1 MKPKGTIYQLGRSGT
16 HGEVILYLPVF
27 VRLSYHFIRGIGAG
41 LIAFAVLV
49 FAFSFGPVIQQ
60 EINYDLEK
68 VGIRTN
74 DIAPDQRFG
83 VEIAEAERILAVQKK
98 AQEFGVNSYFSVVI
112 PKINAKANI
121 IANIDPSDK
130 GEYLEALKKGVAH
143 AKGTYFPGQAGT
155 IFLFSHS
162 TDSPLNFAR
171 YNAIFYLLKKLE
183 KGDTIMIFFADK
195 IYEYEVTEKI
205 TAAPSDTSWLNPKNE
220 KEELI
225 LMTCDPPGTTWN
237 RLLIIAKPKL
247 N

>member
-1 MKPKGTIYQLGRSGT
+1 MRPKGVIYQFGRSGT
-16 HGEVILYLPVF
+16 HGEVILYLPIF
-27 VRLSYHFIRGIGAG
+27 VRMSYHFIRGIGAG
-41 LIAFAVLV
+41 LIAFAVFV

-60 EINYDLEK
+60 EINYNLEK
-68 VGIRTN
+68 VGIKTKEE
-74 DIAPDQRFG
+74 DSDFRFG
-83 VEIAEAERILAVQKK
+83 LEIAEADRIVAVQRQ
-98 AQEFGVNSYFSVVI
+98 AQEYGVNSYFSVVI

-130 GEYLEALKKGVAH
+130 SDYLEALKKGVAH
-143 AKGTYFPGQAGT
+143 AKGTYFPGQNGT
-155 IFLFSHS
+155 VFLFSHS

-183 KGDTIMIFFADK
+183 KGDTIMIFFADN

-205 TAAPSDTSWLNPKNE
+205 TALPTDTSWLNPKVE

-237 RLLIIAKPKL
+237 RLLIVARPVPK
-247 N
+247 